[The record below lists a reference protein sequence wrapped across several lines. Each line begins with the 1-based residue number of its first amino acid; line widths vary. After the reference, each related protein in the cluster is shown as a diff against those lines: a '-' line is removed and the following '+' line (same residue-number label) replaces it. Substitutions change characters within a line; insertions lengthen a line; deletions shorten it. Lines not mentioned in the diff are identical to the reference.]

1 MAEGTRSTI
10 NPLRA
15 LGDYGQSVWLDYIRR
30 DLIISGEL
38 RHLVE
43 ADGVCGVTSNPSIFE
58 KAVAGSADYDDILG
72 AVDARGLDAAALYER
87 IAVRD
92 VRDAADVLGP
102 VYERSQGRDGYVSLE
117 VSPKLAHDT
126 RRTLDEARRLWRT
139 VGRPNLM
146 IKVPATPEGV
156 PALRQLIAEGI
167 NVNATLLFSQ
177 AAYERIA
184 QAYMEGLETRARD
197 GDDLSRVE
205 SVASFFVSRI
215 DSAVDE
221 LLSRRMK
228 ASVGAQELASLR
240 SVLGKAAIANAKQT
254 YRKYLRLFAGPRWGA
269 LAARGARTQRVLWAS
284 TSTKNPAYR
293 DVVYVE
299 ELIGPDTVNTVP
311 PATLEAFRDH
321 GRVRASLTED
331 VEAADAAMVTLAR
344 LGISMP
350 EVTARLLE
358 DGVRLFAESFDGLL
372 KAVGGRGAIATARG

>member
-38 RHLVE
+38 QHLVE
-43 ADGVCGVTSNPSIFE
+43 ADGICGVTSNPSIFE
-58 KAVAGSADYDDILG
+58 KAIGGGADYDDILS
-72 AVDARGLDAAALYER
+72 AADARGMDSETLYER

-92 VRDAADVLGP
+92 VRDAADVLRP

-126 RRTLDEARRLWRT
+126 RRTLEEARRLWRI
-139 VGRPNLM
+139 VGHPNLM

-197 GDDLSRVE
+197 AADLSRVA

-215 DSAVDE
+215 DSAVDQ
-221 LLSRRMK
+221 LLFQRMQTSD
-228 ASVGAQELASLR
+228 AEQQALLR
-240 SVLGKAAIANAKQT
+240 SVMGKAAIANAKQT
-254 YRKYLRLFAGPRWGA
+254 YRKYLRLFSGPRWEA

-299 ELIGPDTVNTVP
+299 ELIGPETVNTVP
-311 PATLEAFRDH
+311 PATLDAFRGH

-331 VEAADAAMVTLAR
+331 VEAADAVMMTLAR
-344 LGISMP
+344 LGIAMP
-350 EVTARLLE
+350 EVTARLLD

-372 KAVGGRGAIATARG
+372 KAVEERGAIASVRG